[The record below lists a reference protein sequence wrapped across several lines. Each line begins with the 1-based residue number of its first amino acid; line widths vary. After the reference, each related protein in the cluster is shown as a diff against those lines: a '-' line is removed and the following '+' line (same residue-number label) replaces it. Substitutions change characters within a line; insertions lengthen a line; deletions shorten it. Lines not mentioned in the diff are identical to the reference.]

1 MHCSLRRIARHILG
15 IVGTLALTVTA
26 SMADSWPQRTVRL
39 VVPVGA
45 GTGPDI
51 AARLFAERLAERW
64 KQPVVVE
71 NRPGGDG
78 VVGVTAFVNMH
89 DDHSLLF
96 SFAAPMSVYPATYER
111 LSYDPKRDVIPI
123 ASASDTFVALTASLS
138 LKAGSVA
145 EFVALARKQPGK
157 LSCFSAAGA
166 FPYLFLGFAK
176 NMGLDIS
183 IVPYRDQNIAVQD
196 LAEGR
201 IHCILSTITTAL
213 PAVQSGKA
221 RFIAVTNRERAPIAP
236 DVPTAVESG
245 FPDLHFEG
253 LVGFFGPRDLPAD
266 RRDRIAADVRAV
278 AAQPVITSRLAAI
291 GQTASAGTP
300 AEFARAIE
308 EQRARME
315 AIVKSLGNRLAQ

>member
-78 VVGVTAFVNMH
+78 VVGVTAFVNMR

-196 LAEGR
+196 LSEGR
-201 IHCILSTITTAL
+201 IDCVLSTITTAL

-221 RFIAVTNRERAPIAP
+221 RFIAVTNRKRAPIAP

-278 AAQPVITSRLAAI
+278 AAEPVITSRLAAI